1 MLSSK
6 LLTTTTTT
14 TSSVAGQLGQALV
27 RLLHGGGA
35 GGAAAAP
42 ASGEAT
48 SKPSTTMTPNRAF
61 RSYNQSPALSNAPRV
76 LITGSFGQLGIGLAQ
91 LMR

>member
-1 MLSSK
+1 
-6 LLTTTTTT
+6 
-14 TSSVAGQLGQALV
+14 
-27 RLLHGGGA
+27 
-35 GGAAAAP
+35 
-42 ASGEAT
+42 
-48 SKPSTTMTPNRAF
+48 MTPNRAF